1 MREEGR
7 GEDRA
12 EERTSRCMDTG
23 RGRCYQELSRG
34 GSGVE
39 AQRGAGKRAE
49 AGRAKAHGGS
59 WHMQVEGRG
68 RQERG
73 WKERERRKMNDR
85 YRRLRERKG

>member
-49 AGRAKAHGGS
+49 AGRAKAHGGVGA
-59 WHMQVEGRG
+59 HAGGRKG
-68 RQERG
+68 QAG
-73 WKERERRKMNDR
+73 KGV
-85 YRRLRERKG
+85 ERKRTEEDE

>member
-1 MREEGR
+1 MREAGR
-7 GEDRA
+7 GEDRP

-49 AGRAKAHGGS
+49 AGRAKAHGGGGVAA
-59 WHMQVEGRG
+59 HAGGRKG
-68 RQERG
+68 QAG
-73 WKERERRKMNDR
+73 KGV
-85 YRRLRERKG
+85 ERKRTEEDE